1 MQDIDP
7 NTNQQRPAANA
18 ALGAHSSRF
27 GVRDHSVRDGEN
39 DASYVALGH
48 ASIDRDHRHLL
59 SLVARFASLA
69 IDRAPADALAEAV
82 CDLTEFTR
90 SHFEYEEALMT
101 SAGFP
106 DADAHRMDH
115 AALMQQLSL
124 YLFQF
129 STAVEASPTEIVES
143 LQGWF
148 TGHLK
153 RFDTPMV
160 QFLLAPGRSGGSS
173 SADDASVPAD
183 HQAIADPPI
192 E

>member
-1 MQDIDP
+1 MQDIDLNDAHRRQP
-7 NTNQQRPAANA
+7 RG
-18 ALGAHSSRF
+18 GAGTRHTIH
-27 GVRDHSVRDGEN
+27 DHSVGDSGA
-39 DASYVALGH
+39 DSSHIALGH

-59 SLVARFASLA
+59 SLVARFNSLA
-69 IDRAPADALAEAV
+69 IDHAPPDALAEAV

-90 SHFEYEEALMT
+90 SHFEYEEALMAG
-101 SAGFP
+101 AGFP

-129 STAVEASPTEIVES
+129 STTVEASPTVIVES

-160 QFLLAPGRSGGSS
+160 QFLLASGGSDGS
-173 SADDASVPAD
+173 SGADEASASAD
-183 HQAIADPPI
+183 HQPAAEPPM